1 MSDYMK
7 SKYNMTRD
15 DNVFFANKELI
26 RTGQGIISIPVEKI
40 AEYLGD
46 LINYYELNDN
56 SKLKN

>member
-1 MSDYMK
+1 
-7 SKYNMTRD
+7 MTRD

-46 LINYYELNDN
+46 LINYYGPND
-56 SKLKN
+56 SGILKN